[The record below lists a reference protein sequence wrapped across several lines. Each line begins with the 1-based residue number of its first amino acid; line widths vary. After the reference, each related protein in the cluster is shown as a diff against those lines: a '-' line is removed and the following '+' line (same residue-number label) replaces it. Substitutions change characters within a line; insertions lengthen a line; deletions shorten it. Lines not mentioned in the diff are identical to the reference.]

1 MVKDREA
8 WRATVHGIT
17 KSQTRLSDWTTAIIT
32 SDSGHLFLLTIH
44 VFFRKMSIQD
54 FSPYFVC
61 FLVLSCMHFLYTLDI
76 NLWSVISL
84 ANISSQL
91 VGCLFILLMVSF
103 AMQKLLSLIRP
114 HLFTFGFIFT
124 TVGDGSSALWYWIYL
139 PSWIWEALYAK
150 WLFGKST
157 EEFGLRQGGSVV
169 KKACPCRR
177 RRRRGFDPWVRR
189 IPWRR
194 KWQIT
199 PVFLPGKFMDRGA
212 WWATV
217 HRVPKS
223 WHDWVTFT
231 HTMGWRRWLT
241 FLYGKVSA
249 LISWRDYL
257 RQTFVFF

>member
-1 MVKDREA
+1 MGVR
-8 WRATVHGIT
+8 WCLIV
-17 KSQTRLSDWTTAIIT
+17 
-32 SDSGHLFLLTIH
+32 LLI
-44 VFFRKMSIQD
+44 
-54 FSPYFVC
+54 C
-61 FLVLSCMHFLYTLDI
+61 
-76 NLWSVISL
+76 ISL
-84 ANISSQL
+84 VIGDVDPLFMCLLAVCMSSAHFDWIFCFFLILSYISYLYILDPYPFSVASFTNIFFHSE
-91 VGCLFILLMVSF
+91 GCLFVIFMVSF

-194 KWQIT
+194 K
-199 PVFLPGKFMDRGA
+199 G
-212 WWATV
+212 
-217 HRVPKS
+217 
-223 WHDWVTFT
+223 
-231 HTMGWRRWLT
+231 
-241 FLYGKVSA
+241 
-249 LISWRDYL
+249 
-257 RQTFVFF
+257 

>member
-32 SDSGHLFLLTIH
+32 SDSGHLFLLTIY

-114 HLFTFGFIFT
+114 HLFNFAFICFLFRDWSKKILLWSLSKRDPPRFSSRSFMVSVLT
-124 TVGDGSSALWYWIYL
+124 TRSLETILSLFLGMVWGYVLTSLITGGCPASLTPLAEETVFSL
-139 PSWIWEALYAK
+139 LYILASLLK
-150 WLFGKST
+150 
-157 EEFGLRQGGSVV
+157 
-169 KKACPCRR
+169 
-177 RRRRGFDPWVRR
+177 D
-189 IPWRR
+189 
-194 KWQIT
+194 
-199 PVFLPGKFMDRGA
+199 
-212 WWATV
+212 
-217 HRVPKS
+217 
-223 WHDWVTFT
+223 
-231 HTMGWRRWLT
+231 
-241 FLYGKVSA
+241 
-249 LISWRDYL
+249 
-257 RQTFVFF
+257 